1 MWLVKRE
8 NEKRVQKLSTVKVA
22 DANFAR
28 MFRNPL
34 PLRLMQPGLK
44 KKNCHKNL
52 RTKICWFQQVMLI
65 NAVKDVASALGD
77 LIQATK
83 AASGKS
89 INDPSMNHLKDSAKV
104 SLHINISAW
113 KW

>member
-1 MWLVKRE
+1 
-8 NEKRVQKLSTVKVA
+8 
-22 DANFAR
+22 
-28 MFRNPL
+28 
-34 PLRLMQPGLK
+34 
-44 KKNCHKNL
+44 
-52 RTKICWFQQVMLI
+52 MLI

-104 SLHINISAW
+104 CHHNNIYAWHQERFVITGDLVDGFIWMLVSHGLHRPYNNKPSVSYSR
-113 KW
+113 